1 MRKLTCQPGAVTSHV
16 FLLELPPERRWRML
30 QMGRQRRLFF
40 FPSRMLGVSTFL
52 VFHGLRHFSEIET
65 NWLVVSSVCFFP
77 QCTVYWGLLC
87 KPVWN
92 DLPSVRHSMLQVNTV
107 TTQLPLGQQ
116 GMLEIPQGQM
126 VFLKKPK
133 ELFNFTFFPSRDDL
147 DDLDDQELSRIIF
160 LCNFYI
166 SPRIHKPLIYYIIF
180 IFSI

>member
-1 MRKLTCQPGAVTSHV
+1 
-16 FLLELPPERRWRML
+16 
-30 QMGRQRRLFF
+30 
-40 FPSRMLGVSTFL
+40 
-52 VFHGLRHFSEIET
+52 
-65 NWLVVSSVCFFP
+65 
-77 QCTVYWGLLC
+77 
-87 KPVWN
+87 
-92 DLPSVRHSMLQVNTV
+92 MLQVNTV